1 LTAAARRRGRFVGL
15 VLALGL
21 IALLAMGVGQ
31 GFGDQGPKACTA
43 NSQQGLL
50 CLAVSDT
57 PDPVAY
63 SSFDGNSTFL
73 SYHAVLSNE
82 SRSSNLSHVGLREA
96 LPAETTFVRVTSS
109 RGTCSVSGHLV
120 TCAIG
125 SLGHGATASVDVV
138 VTAPATADAN
148 PPDTTIT
155 NTVSAAFDENFNDQP
170 NGGKVDTVTYPAV
183 QTTVSKTAG
192 QTFVPAGQTGQVDT
206 DPSLSQYGNT
216 TIPNASTDVLA
227 TIDLLAPDN
236 FCPSGQVKVGKKTYV
251 CREGG
256 YVDVSVLNAGDG
268 THYHNATHP
277 LVFHLRWNGS
287 LTSGKQTV
295 KNFVVF
301 YQSGTGS
308 PIQVISARCNATAS
322 NLPCLRNITKL
333 AGGGWSVDFVK
344 ADNGRMR

>member
-1 LTAAARRRGRFVGL
+1 LTRAAWRRGRFVGL

-21 IALLAMGVGQ
+21 VALLAMGVGQ
-31 GFGDQGPKACTA
+31 GFGDQGPKLCTS
-43 NSQQGLL
+43 NQQQGTL
-50 CLAVSDT
+50 CLVVSDT

-63 SSFDGNSTFL
+63 SSFDGNSTYL

-82 SRSSNLSHVGLREA
+82 SRSSNLSHVGLSEA
-96 LPAETTFVRVTSS
+96 LPAEATFVRVTSS
-109 RGTCSVSGHLV
+109 QGACTVSGHLV
-120 TCAIG
+120 TCALG
-125 SLGHGATASVDVV
+125 SLGSGGTATVDVV
-138 VTAPATADAN
+138 VTAPATAAVD
-148 PPDTTIT
+148 PPDETIT
-155 NTVSAAFDENFNDQP
+155 NTVNASFDENFNDQN
-170 NGGKVDTVTYPAV
+170 NGGKLDTVAYPAV
-183 QTTVSKTAG
+183 ETTVSKTAG

-206 DPSLSQYGNT
+206 DPSLTQYGNT
-216 TIPNASTDVLA
+216 TIPDASTDVLA

-236 FCPSGQVKVGKKTYV
+236 FCPSGQVKVGNKTYI

-256 YVDVSVLNAGDG
+256 YVEVSVLNAGDG

-277 LVFHLRWNGS
+277 LVFHLRWSGS

-308 PIQVISARCNATAS
+308 PIQVISTRCNATAS
-322 NLPCLRNITKL
+322 NLPCLRNITPL